1 VGVLVGLSLVAAALL
16 LALRAWAGR
25 PSVTAG
31 MRVLGRL
38 ALEPRRSIYLVEIG
52 GRCFVVGVGDGPM
65 AMLGEVEAPPAPL
78 VAGQAE
84 VEPAVLLRAWR
95 RVVGGRV

>member
-1 VGVLVGLSLVAAALL
+1 MALALASAALL
-16 LALRAWAGR
+16 IGFRAVAAR
-25 PSVTAG
+25 PAATAG

-65 AMLGEVEAPPAPL
+65 AMLGEVEPPPAGAP
-78 VAGQAE
+78 VE
-84 VEPAVLLRAWR
+84 EPALARAWR
-95 RVVGGRV
+95 RVVGGGM

>member
-1 VGVLVGLSLVAAALL
+1 VGLLLGLSLASAALL
-16 LALRAWAGR
+16 LALRALAAR

-31 MRVLGRL
+31 MRVRGRL

-65 AMLGEVEAPPAPL
+65 AMLAEVEAPPE
-78 VAGQAE
+78 E
-84 VEPAVLLRAWR
+84 VPAAQLATLSRAWR
-95 RVVGGRV
+95 RVVGGRA